1 VLTSQGGWRGNLC
14 HNTPTFRTQ
23 PSVVGVGIEFST
35 KQQHA
40 TTTQKTTSTMSN
52 NANAAPNADNNTA
65 NNTGN
70 NTANNAAPDNNNT
83 GNNAAPNSNNA
94 TNNAAPNSN
103 NATATLGSPPPPTT
117 LHGIGNVAPTLVALP
132 PTTLH
137 DIVSFTF
144 EEGHG
149 MQPHPWQKDYISQ
162 VLWGSSIHS
171 GVSPRP
177 FFICRSTGGGKS
189 ACRNTLGFIRGGVT
203 LTIVPLLSLGAD
215 QTAKLQS
222 FTAANQL
229 LPVQLYHLDE
239 YRARDAN

>member
-1 VLTSQGGWRGNLC
+1 
-14 HNTPTFRTQ
+14 
-23 PSVVGVGIEFST
+23 
-35 KQQHA
+35 
-40 TTTQKTTSTMSN
+40 MSN

-70 NTANNAAPDNNNT
+70 NTANNAAPDNN
-83 GNNAAPNSNNA
+83 
-94 TNNAAPNSN
+94 
-103 NATATLGSPPPPTT
+103 ATATLGSPPPSTT

-215 QTAKLQS
+215 
-222 FTAANQL
+222 
-229 LPVQLYHLDE
+229 
-239 YRARDAN
+239 